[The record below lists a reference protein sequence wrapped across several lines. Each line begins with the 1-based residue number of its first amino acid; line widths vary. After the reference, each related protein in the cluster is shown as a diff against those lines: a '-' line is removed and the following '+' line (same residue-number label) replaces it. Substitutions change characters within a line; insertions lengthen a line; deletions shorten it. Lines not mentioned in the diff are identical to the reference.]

1 MNDNT
6 SSRTRSA
13 TSTRANAAARW
24 LRGRYLARGAFGPF
38 PAECAPRD
46 VSEAYSAAQLLV
58 RLKAQDCGPVCG
70 WKIALSNPAMQ
81 AFCGLPEPIAGA
93 VHTRQVVASPAR
105 VRAADYVRLLIEFE
119 IALELGANLPARK
132 QGYTRE
138 QVANAVSA
146 VRPAFEI
153 ADDLGADYK
162 TLSQHG
168 LQLVADNA
176 WNQGAVLGERRT
188 DWRNLDLAAL
198 RGVVQI
204 DDEIV
209 GEGFGRD
216 QMGHPLDAMT
226 WLANNLSR
234 RGIGMRAGDFA
245 ILGSLVTSKFPVS
258 GQTLRFSLDGFEPLQ
273 LSVD

>member
-1 MNDNT
+1 MNDKT
-6 SSRTRSA
+6 SSRKRPTA
-13 TSTRANAAARW
+13 STRASSTARW
-24 LRGRYLARGAFGPF
+24 LRDRYLARGAFGAF
-38 PAECAPRD
+38 PADCAPRNVD
-46 VSEAYSAAQLLV
+46 EAYAAAQSLV

-93 VHTRQVVASPAR
+93 VHARQVVTSPAQ
-105 VRAADYVRLLIEFE
+105 VRASDYVRLLIEFE
-119 IALELGANLPARK
+119 IALELGVDLPARK
-132 QGYTRE
+132 QAYTRK
-138 QVANAVSA
+138 QVADAVSA

-188 DWRNLDLAAL
+188 DWRSLDLAAL

-204 DDEIV
+204 DDEVV

-273 LSVD
+273 LKVN

>member
-1 MNDNT
+1 GPPP
-6 SSRTRSA
+6 SQCQPA
-13 TSTRANAAARW
+13 T
-24 LRGRYLARGAFGPF
+24 
-38 PAECAPRD
+38 
-46 VSEAYSAAQLLV
+46 VQQAYAAQQVLV
-58 RLKAQDCGPVCG
+58 RLKTQRCGSVVG

-93 VHTRQVVASPAR
+93 VHAKQVVGGPGR
-105 VRAADYVRLLIEFE
+105 VRAADYVRLLVEFE
-119 IALELGANLPARK
+119 IALELAGDLPARPG
-132 QGYTRE
+132 GYRRE
-138 QVANAVSA
+138 EVAAAVSA

-162 TLSQHG
+162 TLSEHG

-188 DWRNLDLAAL
+188 DWRALDLAAL

-226 WLANNLSR
+226 WLANNLSQ
-234 RGIGMRAGDFA
+234 RGIGMRAGQFA
-245 ILGSLVTSKFPVS
+245 ILGSLVTSKFPVA
-258 GQTLRFSLDGFEPLQ
+258 GQSLRFSLDGFEPLT
-273 LSVD
+273 LTVA

>member
-6 SSRTRSA
+6 SSRTRS
-13 TSTRANAAARW
+13 TKSTRANAAAHW
-24 LRGRYLARGAFGPF
+24 LRARYLARGAFGPF
-38 PAECAPRD
+38 PADCAPRD
-46 VSEAYSAAQLLV
+46 VGEAYSAAQLLV

-188 DWRNLDLAAL
+188 DWRKLDLAAL

-245 ILGSLVTSKFPVS
+245 ILGSLVTSKFPVA